1 MADQLHRQPP
11 ERIKP
16 ATADDRCW
24 VSKDDSSAQNG
35 DGRSPHALPA
45 VLNRMLAVGCPNYFC
60 IG

>member
-16 ATADDRCW
+16 ATADDRCR
-24 VSKDDSSAQNG
+24 VSKGDSSAQNG
-35 DGRSPHALPA
+35 DGRSAACPA
-45 VLNRMLAVGCPNYFC
+45 AALNRMLALGCPNYVC